1 MAGHAKDEVNENE
14 TKAMRKQRRK
24 EKRQEKRALKRSR
37 KVRLVPIWLR
47 LVLIVVLFA
56 AMIVLGLLFGYRVIG
71 GGEGYDI
78 LQWETWTDLYDY
90 ISG

>member
-47 LVLIVVLFA
+47 LVSSSFF
-56 AMIVLGLLFGYRVIG
+56 LLR
-71 GGEGYDI
+71 
-78 LQWETWTDLYDY
+78 
-90 ISG
+90 